1 MNERLNV
8 NPTRIQ
14 LKTLSHRL
22 QVARRGHKMLKDKND
37 ELIRSFTSLAK
48 TCKRQRGKLNKE
60 FYSLIKEFMLNRAYL
75 SNSDIER
82 LFLGTMDCEFD
93 FKEKN
98 ILNILTPHI
107 VCQINYE
114 KINNNCSI
122 DRSLQLNKIAGKLRD
137 FMPELCKQAEL
148 DKSVLILSREI
159 ERNKRRVNAL
169 EFLMIPR
176 LEETIKYIKF
186 KLEEQDR
193 SSRIR
198 LIKFKDSVK

>member
-1 MNERLNV
+1 MGERLNV

-37 ELIRSFTSLAK
+37 ELIRNFTSLAK
-48 TCKRQRGKLNKE
+48 NCKRQRKKVEKE
-60 FYSLIKEFMLNRAYL
+60 FLELIREYMLNRAYL
-75 SNSDIER
+75 LDSDIER
-82 LFLGTMDCEFD
+82 LFLGFGGIEIKLKT
-93 FKEKN
+93 KN
-98 ILNILTPHI
+98 ILNIFTPHI
-107 VCQINYE
+107 ECQIDNE
-114 KINNNCSI
+114 SNSDCFI
-122 DRSLQLNKIAGKLRD
+122 DRNLQLDKIALKLRN
-137 FMPELCKQAEL
+137 FMPVLCKQAEL
-148 DKSVLILSREI
+148 EKSVFMLSREI

-198 LIKFKDSVK
+198 LIKFKDSVR